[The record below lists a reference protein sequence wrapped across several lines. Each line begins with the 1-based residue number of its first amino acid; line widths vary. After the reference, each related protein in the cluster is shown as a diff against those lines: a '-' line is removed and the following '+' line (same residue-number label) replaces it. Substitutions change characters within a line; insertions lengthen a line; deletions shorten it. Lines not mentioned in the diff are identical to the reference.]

1 MNLAVSPSQ
10 TAAAHE
16 APARTP
22 AIDYY
27 QHSRLEIEPL
37 LPATY
42 TRVLEVG
49 CGGGN
54 TLRWLRDSQ
63 PGATTIAVELNAALT
78 TVLHANADEV
88 HIGDA
93 SRPPAGIA
101 PVDLMLFLDVL
112 EHFADPGAVL
122 ASYLPLLQPGG
133 TVIVSV
139 PNVAH
144 YSVSLPLL
152 FRRRFDYAEAGIL
165 DRTHLQF
172 FTEASAIGLLNHA
185 GLTVTGG
192 VVNGPNR
199 GRTRQF
205 DRLTGGL
212 FRHHLSKQYIM
223 RAESGGQQQA
233 VHWRA

>member
-1 MNLAVSPSQ
+1 MNLAISQ
-10 TAAAHE
+10 PLPAAISQ
-16 APARTP
+16 APASAP

-27 QHSRLEIEPL
+27 QHSRHEIEPL
-37 LPATY
+37 LPAEY
-42 TRVLEVG
+42 HRVLEVG

-54 TLRWLRDSQ
+54 TLRWLRDRK
-63 PGATTIAVELNAALT
+63 PDAATIAVELNAALAP
-78 TVLHANADEV
+78 VLEINASEV
-88 HIGDA
+88 YIGDA

-112 EHFADPGAVL
+112 EHFADPCAVL
-122 ASYLPLLQPGG
+122 ASYIALLQPGG

-139 PNVAH
+139 PNIAH

-172 FTEASAIGLLNHA
+172 FTEGSAIGLLNRA
-185 GLTVTGG
+185 GLTVTDG

-212 FRHHLSKQYIM
+212 FRHHLSEQYIM
-223 RAESGGQQQA
+223 KASVGGQQQA
-233 VHWRA
+233 VRWRA